1 MSLRTR
7 KEHDMAENEEKI
19 VLTLGEEAV
28 AEETVTEESIEKEKE
43 HASVPVS
50 DVVGYAQLDDS
61 SLTEEEKKMVDE
73 FSKQIDIMETNTVLQ
88 YGATAQSK
96 VADFSDTALKNVRT
110 KDIDTVGDTLLELVS
125 ELRNFDVDE
134 KNDGFFAKIFK
145 KSSNT
150 INDVKAKYD
159 SANSN
164 VDKIVKILE
173 NHQIT
178 LMKDISLLDQLYEK
192 NLVNFKELTMYILAG
207 YKRLE
212 EIKKNDLPAAL
223 KKAEESGLPEDA
235 QAANDLSEAITRFEK
250 KLHDLELTRMVSIQ
264 MAPQIRLVQNNDTLM
279 TEKIQ
284 STLVNTIPLWKSQML
299 IALGIAHSKEAVK
312 AQNEV
317 SEMTN
322 KMLKQNAENL
332 KMATIETAKESE
344 RGIVDIETLR
354 HTNEAL
360 ISTLDEVMQIQ
371 TEGKA
376 KRVAAEQELAAIEEQ
391 LKVKLLQAARTEAN
405 LHQADEPAPEPDTGN
420 LEFN

>member
-1 MSLRTR
+1 MNI
-7 KEHDMAENEEKI
+7 MAENEEKI

-28 AEETVTEESIEKEKE
+28 AEEETVEEEVVEEKP
-43 HASVPVS
+43 HATVPVS
-50 DVVGYAQLDDS
+50 DIVGHAKLDDS
-61 SLTEEEKKMVDE
+61 GLSEEEKKMVSD
-73 FSKQIDIMETNTVLQ
+73 FSKQIDIMETNSILQ
-88 YGATAQSK
+88 YGATAQTK
-96 VADFSDTALKNVRT
+96 VADFSETALKNVRT
-110 KDIDTVGDTLLELVS
+110 KDIDTIGDTLLDLVS

-134 KNDGFFAKIFK
+134 KDGFFTKLFK
-145 KSSNT
+145 KGANS

-159 SANSN
+159 SANVN

-178 LMKDISLLDQLYEK
+178 LMKDINLLDQLYEK

-207 YKRLE
+207 YQRLE
-212 EIKKNDLPAAL
+212 EIKQNELPAAL

-250 KLHDLELTRMVSIQ
+250 KLHDLELTRTVSIQ

-344 RGIVDIETLR
+344 RGIVDIETLTE
-354 HTNEAL
+354 TNKKL
-360 ISTLDEVMQIQ
+360 IETLEEVKRIQI
-371 TEGKA
+371 EGRE
-376 KRVAAEQELAAIEEQ
+376 KRVAAQQELRRIEAE
-391 LKVKLLQAARTEAN
+391 LQKELTDVVN
-405 LHQADEPAPEPDTGN
+405 K
-420 LEFN
+420 

>member
-1 MSLRTR
+1 MSLKT
-7 KEHDMAENEEKI
+7 KEGNTDMAENEEKI
-19 VLTLGEEAV
+19 VLTLGEEEV
-28 AEETVTEESIEKEKE
+28 KEEVQENEEKDL
-43 HASVPVS
+43 ATLPVS
-50 DVVGYAQLDDS
+50 DVVGHSKLDDS
-61 SLTEEEKKMVDE
+61 GLSEEEKQMVDE
-73 FSKQIDIMETNTVLQ
+73 FSKKIDITETNSILQ
-88 YGATAQSK
+88 YGATAQTK
-96 VADFSDTALKNVRT
+96 VADFSETALKNVRT
-110 KDIDTVGDTLLELVS
+110 KDIDTIGDTLIDLVAELK
-125 ELRNFDVDE
+125 NFEIDE
-134 KNDGFFAKIFK
+134 KNDGFFAKLFK
-145 KSSNT
+145 KGANNISN
-150 INDVKAKYD
+150 VKSKYD
-159 SANSN
+159 SANAN

-212 EIKKNDLPAAL
+212 DIKANDLQAAL
-223 KKAEESGLPEDA
+223 KKAEETGLPEDA
-235 QAANDLSEAITRFEK
+235 QAANDLSEAINRFEK

-322 KMLKQNAENL
+322 KMLKQNTENL

-344 RGIVDIETLR
+344 RGIVDIETLTE
-354 HTNEAL
+354 TNKKL
-360 ISTLDEVMQIQ
+360 IETLEEVKRIQ
-371 TEGKA
+371 TEGRE
-376 KRVAAEQELAAIEEQ
+376 KRAAAQVELRRIEAE
-391 LKVKLLQAARTEAN
+391 LQKELTDVVN
-405 LHQADEPAPEPDTGN
+405 K
-420 LEFN
+420 

>member
-1 MSLRTR
+1 
-7 KEHDMAENEEKI
+7 MAENEEKI
-19 VLTLGEEAV
+19 VLTLGEEEV
-28 AEETVTEESIEKEKE
+28 KEEVKEEEDKDL
-43 HASVPVS
+43 ASLPVS
-50 DVVGYAQLDDS
+50 DVVAYSKLDDS
-61 SLTEEEKKMVDE
+61 GLSEEEKQMVDE
-73 FSKQIDIMETNTVLQ
+73 FSKKIDITETNSILQ

-110 KDIDTVGDTLLELVS
+110 KDIDTIGDTLIDLVAELK
-125 ELRNFDVDE
+125 NFEIDE
-134 KNDGFFAKIFK
+134 KNDGFFTKLFK
-145 KSSNT
+145 KGSNS
-150 INDVKAKYD
+150 ISNVKSKYD
-159 SANSN
+159 SANAN

-212 EIKKNDLPAAL
+212 YIKEHDLKDAL
-223 KKAEESGLPEDA
+223 KKAEETGLPEDA
-235 QAANDLSEAITRFEK
+235 QAANDLSEAINRFEK

-344 RGIVDIETLR
+344 RGIVDIETLTE
-354 HTNEAL
+354 TNKKL
-360 ISTLDEVMQIQ
+360 IETLEEVKRIQ
-371 TEGKA
+371 TEGRE
-376 KRVAAEQELAAIEEQ
+376 KRAQAQQELRRIEAE
-391 LKVKLLQAARTEAN
+391 LQKELTDVIN
-405 LHQADEPAPEPDTGN
+405 K
-420 LEFN
+420 

>member
-1 MSLRTR
+1 
-7 KEHDMAENEEKI
+7 MAENEEKI
-19 VLTLGEEAV
+19 VLTLGEEEV
-28 AEETVTEESIEKEKE
+28 KEEVQEEEEKDKDL
-43 HASVPVS
+43 ATLPVS
-50 DVVGYAQLDDS
+50 DVVGYSKLDDS
-61 SLTEEEKKMVDE
+61 GLSEEEKQMVDE
-73 FSKQIDIMETNTVLQ
+73 FSKKIDITETNSILQ

-96 VADFSDTALKNVRT
+96 VADFSETALKNVKT
-110 KDIDTVGDTLLELVS
+110 KDIDEIGDTLLDLVS
-125 ELRNFDVDE
+125 QLKNFEVDE
-134 KNDGFFAKIFK
+134 KNDNFFVKLFK
-145 KSSNT
+145 KGSNQ
-150 INDVKAKYD
+150 ISYVKAKYD
-159 SANSN
+159 SASTN

-212 EIKKNDLPAAL
+212 SIKANELQAAL

-235 QAANDLSEAITRFEK
+235 QAANDLSEAINRFEK

-284 STLVNTIPLWKSQML
+284 STIVNTIPLWKSQML
-299 IALGIAHSKEAVK
+299 IAMGIAHSKEAVK

-344 RGIVDIETLR
+344 RGIVDIETLTE
-354 HTNEAL
+354 TNKKL
-360 ISTLDEVMQIQ
+360 IETLEEVKRIQ
-371 TEGKA
+371 VEGRE
-376 KRVAAEQELAAIEEQ
+376 KRAQAQQELRRIEAE
-391 LKVKLLQAARTEAN
+391 LQKELTDVVN
-405 LHQADEPAPEPDTGN
+405 K
-420 LEFN
+420 

>member
-1 MSLRTR
+1 MT
-7 KEHDMAENEEKI
+7 ENQDKI
-19 VLTLGEEAV
+19 VLTLGEEQV
-28 AEETVTEESIEKEKE
+28 EETVEEVKEAEKDL
-43 HASVPVS
+43 ATVPVS
-50 DVVGYAQLDDS
+50 DVVGYAKLDDS
-61 SLTEEEKKMVDE
+61 GLSDEEKKMVAD
-73 FSKQIDIMETNTVLQ
+73 FSKQIDINETNTILQ
-88 YGATAQSK
+88 YGATAQNK
-96 VADFSDTALKNVRT
+96 VADFSDTALKNVKT
-110 KDIDTVGDTLLELVS
+110 KDIDTVGDTLLELVAQ
-125 ELRNFDVDE
+125 LKNFDVDD
-134 KNDGFFAKIFK
+134 KNDNFFQKLFK
-145 KSSNT
+145 KGANSIS
-150 INDVKAKYD
+150 DVKAKYD
-159 SANSN
+159 SANAN

-173 NHQIT
+173 NHQIV
-178 LMKDISLLDQLYEK
+178 LMKDINLLDQLYEK

-207 YKRLE
+207 YKKLAE
-212 EIKKNDLPAAL
+212 VKANDLPAAL

-344 RGIVDIETLR
+344 RGIVDIQTLTETNKKLIETL
-354 HTNEAL
+354 E
-360 ISTLDEVMQIQ
+360 EVKRIQ
-371 TEGKA
+371 TEGRE
-376 KRVAAEQELAAIEEQ
+376 KRLAAQTELRRIETE
-391 LKVKLLQAARTEAN
+391 LQRELTDVVN
-405 LHQADEPAPEPDTGN
+405 K
-420 LEFN
+420 

>member
-1 MSLRTR
+1 
-7 KEHDMAENEEKI
+7 MAENEEKI
-19 VLTLGEEAV
+19 VLTLGEEKV
-28 AEETVTEESIEKEKE
+28 EEEVLNEEEAKEEIEKEKE
-43 HASVPVS
+43 HATVPVS
-50 DVVGYAQLDDS
+50 DVVGYAKLDDS

-96 VADFSDTALKNVRT
+96 VADFSDTALKNVR
-110 KDIDTVGDTLLELVS
+110 
-125 ELRNFDVDE
+125 NFDVDE
-134 KNDGFFAKIFK
+134 KNDSFFAKIFK
-145 KSSNT
+145 KSSNS

-159 SANSN
+159 SANAN

-178 LMKDISLLDQLYEK
+178 LMKDISLLDQLYDK

-212 EIKKNDLPAAL
+212 EIKKTDLPAAL

-322 KMLKQNAENL
+322 KMLKENAEAL

-344 RGIVDIETLR
+344 RGIVDIETLTE
-354 HTNEAL
+354 TNKKL
-360 ISTLDEVMQIQ
+360 IETLEEVKRIQ
-371 TEGKA
+371 TEGRE
-376 KRVAAEQELAAIEEQ
+376 KRLAAQNELRRIETQ
-391 LKVKLLQAARTEAN
+391 LQHELTDVINK
-405 LHQADEPAPEPDTGN
+405 D
-420 LEFN
+420 

>member
-1 MSLRTR
+1 
-7 KEHDMAENEEKI
+7 MAENEDKI
-19 VLTLGEEAV
+19 VLTLGEEKV
-28 AEETVTEESIEKEKE
+28 EEEVVTEENKETVQE
-43 HASVPVS
+43 HANVPVS
-50 DVVGYAQLDDS
+50 DVVGYAKLDDS
-61 SLTEEEKKMVDE
+61 SLTEDEKKMVDD
-73 FSKQIDIMETNTVLQ
+73 FAKQIDIMETNTVLQ

-110 KDIDTVGDTLLELVS
+110 KDIDTVGDTLLDLVS
-125 ELRNFDVDE
+125 QLRNFEVDD
-134 KNDGFFAKIFK
+134 KNDNFFTKIFK
-145 KSSNT
+145 KSSNS

-192 NLVNFKELTMYILAG
+192 NLLNFKELTMYILAG
-207 YKRLE
+207 YKRRD
-212 EIKKNDLPAAL
+212 EIKKNGLPAAL
-223 KKAEESGLPEDA
+223 KKAEETGLPEDA
-235 QAANDLSEAITRFEK
+235 QAANDLSEAINRFEK

-322 KMLKQNAENL
+322 KMLKENAEAL

-344 RGIVDIETLR
+344 RGIVDIETLTE
-354 HTNEAL
+354 TNKKL
-360 ISTLDEVMQIQ
+360 IETLEEVKRIQ
-371 TEGKA
+371 TEGRE
-376 KRVAAEQELAAIEEQ
+376 KRLAAQNELRRIETQ
-391 LKVKLLQAARTEAN
+391 LQHELTDVIQKES
-405 LHQADEPAPEPDTGN
+405 
-420 LEFN
+420 